1 MHNNR
6 ARLSIIA
13 AMAIWGTIGLFVRA
27 ISVSSAELALY
38 RAVIA
43 AILLSGYF
51 LISKTRIDLKK
62 IGKELPLLLLSG
74 MAMGV
79 NWILLFEAYKY
90 TTVSVATLS
99 YYFAPV
105 IVMLACPVLFGEKLT
120 LKQVLCF
127 VFSTIGLVLVIN
139 VSGLSEGSN
148 HLKGVIFG
156 LIAAAMYACVML
168 MNKKIQKVSGI
179 DRTLLQF
186 GAAIIVLVPYIM
198 LTEGLSFAGMD
209 AKGWMCLFAVGFV
222 HSCLAYCMYF
232 SALRNISGQEAAIL
246 SYIDP
251 LVAVVISF
259 TVLKETVAP
268 IQLVGGAMILA
279 FTLLNEL
286 KVDPFAKKK

>member
-51 LISKTRIDLKK
+51 LISKTRIDLKE

-105 IVMLACPVLFGEKLT
+105 IVTVVCPILFKEKMGKLQWLCFGMSTLGLALITGLGDLSAGSSHLVGIAFGLGAAVLYASVMLLNKCIKGVTGLQRTYLQFLAAMVILLPY
-120 LKQVLCF
+120 VLCTGGFTLGTLDDMGWVNLLF
-127 VFSTIGLVLVIN
+127 VG
-139 VSGLSEGSN
+139 
-148 HLKGVIFG
+148 
-156 LIAAAMYACVML
+156 CVH
-168 MNKKIQKVSGI
+168 
-179 DRTLLQF
+179 T
-186 GAAIIVLVPYIM
+186 
-198 LTEGLSFAGMD
+198 
-209 AKGWMCLFAVGFV
+209 
-222 HSCLAYCMYF
+222 CLAYCLYF
-232 SALRNISGQEAAIL
+232 PSLKELPGQETAIL

-251 LVAVVISF
+251 LLACVLSVALLGENMTPV
-259 TVLKETVAP
+259 
-268 IQLVGGAMILA
+268 QLLGGALILG

-286 KVDPFAKKK
+286 HTAKK

>member
-105 IVMLACPVLFGEKLT
+105 IVMLACPVLFKEKFT
-120 LKQVLCF
+120 LKQIICF
-127 VFSTIGLVLVIN
+127 IFSTIGLVLVIN
-139 VSGLSEGSN
+139 IGDLSGGSN
-148 HLKGVIFG
+148 HLMGVCFG
-156 LIAAAMYACVML
+156 LTAAVMYACVML
-168 MNKKIQKVSGI
+168 LNKKIQKVSGI

-186 GAAIIVLVPYIM
+186 GAAIIVLLPYIM
-198 LTEGLSFAGMD
+198 LTEGVSYAGMD
-209 AKGWMCLFAVGFV
+209 AKGWGYLLTVGLL
-222 HSCLAYCMYF
+222 HSCIAYCMYF
-232 SALRNISGQEAAIL
+232 SALKNLSGQEAAIL

-251 LVAVVISF
+251 MIAVVISF
-259 TVLKETVAP
+259 TVLKETVTP
-268 IQLVGGAMILA
+268 LQLVGGVMILA

-286 KVDPFAKKK
+286 KADPFRKKK